1 MMRLFRAGAVAVAV
15 AVTPIAAAWSASESW
30 PSWYPQE
37 CRHYSD
43 CLPVET
49 MTGLF
54 LADEARLQ
62 LVVTSKRGT
71 AVVPA
76 GLPVQQSRDSRM
88 HVCMQYDAFGAMEA
102 TCLLLP
108 PGT

>member
-1 MMRLFRAGAVAVAV
+1 MRCFRAGAVTLAA
-15 AVTPIAAAWSASESW
+15 AVTTVVPGWSASESW

-37 CRHYSD
+37 CRYYSD

-54 LADEARLQ
+54 RAGEGGLQ
-62 LVVTSKRGT
+62 LVVTSKRGA

-76 GLPVQQSRDSRM
+76 DLPVQQSKDSRM

-102 TCLLLP
+102 TCLFLP
-108 PGT
+108 PGA